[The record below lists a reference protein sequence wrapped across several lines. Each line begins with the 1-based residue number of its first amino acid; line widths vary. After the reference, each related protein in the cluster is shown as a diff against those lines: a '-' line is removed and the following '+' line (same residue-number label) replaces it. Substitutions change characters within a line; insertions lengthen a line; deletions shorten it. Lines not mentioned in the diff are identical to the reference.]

1 MSEESP
7 LAPPTADEPAA
18 EAPARTGP
26 SFGNLKQNKTAR
38 GRRGQ
43 VKFFDSA
50 DWVMRG
56 QNEGRE
62 QPQECAPA
70 PAGPPNLSPF
80 LPEDEA
86 PPEGESPLADE
97 EPHVAKTPLA

>member
-1 MSEESP
+1 MSDESP
-7 LAPPTADEPAA
+7 LAPPSADGPVAD
-18 EAPARTGP
+18 APARPGP
-26 SFGNLKQNKTAR
+26 SFGNLKANKKAR

-50 DWVMRG
+50 DWAMR
-56 QNEGRE
+56 NREEGGSE

-80 LPEDEA
+80 VAAPEDES
-86 PPEGESPLADE
+86 PQEGESPLADE
-97 EPHVAKTPLA
+97 A